1 MTDFSNSRLWGARLL
16 RALKEIAV
24 KGLIMGLGCVLA
36 IPAYAQDKQSG
47 INALMDEIVVTA
59 RKREESIQDTP
70 IAVSAFSGASL
81 EARGIVRIDDLDSIT
96 PNMTFSNINTNG
108 GGGSN
113 TSIYIRGVGQTDF
126 VPSADPGV
134 GIYVD
139 GVYYARSI
147 GSVLDLIDIDRVEIL
162 RGPQG
167 TLFGRNTTGGAIAIH
182 TQKPHEEFEV
192 TLRGKVGT
200 DDRMDLVAKVNGAL
214 ADNLFA
220 SATFASFNQ
229 DGYVV
234 NPDTGLDLGDD
245 ETMAFRGAIRWLVSD
260 NLEINISGD
269 YSRDRENGQA
279 SVSSSDPNRVV
290 LFTLPDPTDRTDT
303 GSGGFAHNVLTGAN
317 SSFNPLNGS
326 FPFPP
331 TLGSSGPGG
340 FQRVFTNC
348 DATGANIAGTTSGCA
363 NASTVGLGTNNS
375 TLSTYYDAD
384 IWGIAATI
392 DWQINDNLKIKSI
405 TSKRDLESE
414 FAHDGDASPF
424 MLSWVRDFY
433 HQDQFS
439 QEIQISGTAFD
450 DRLNWIL
457 GGYYFEEDGL
467 NYNPVDFASVDIE
480 SGGFFEHDSK
490 AAFAQGTY
498 DVTDNLHI
506 TAGIRYTKD
515 TKDFILKDF
524 TFTGTAGITT
534 PGQFVLL
541 QTAIPVFA
549 PPGPLGTGTVVRLVT
564 PGTYTLKAD
573 DWTPMANIAYDWNDE
588 LMTYVTYSEGFK
600 SGGIQQ
606 RIAGVPEG
614 MVAPTYDPEF
624 VESYEIGFKYNNR
637 DANFVLNVA
646 AFFVDYSDIQLET
659 IDPAGGIAPQLKNAG
674 NGEVIGFEVE
684 TRWSP
689 VDTWFV
695 EAALGYLDTEITEA
709 DPEATASGGPV
720 AGDRFPHVSK
730 WSLSGSLIK
739 EIGLGDNGT
748 LTPRLDYA
756 YRTKVLFSPDN
767 NPFDV
772 QKSYGLLNA
781 SLGWDSADDKYR
793 LNFYVNNI
801 FANNQTLYS
810 NQSPS
815 SATQLDVIGRGD
827 TEWYLTGEVR
837 F

>member
-1 MTDFSNSRLWGARLL
+1 MTDFSISRLWGARLL

-24 KGLIMGLGCVLA
+24 KGLMMGLTCVLA

-70 IAVSAFSGASL
+70 IAVSAFTGENL

-113 TSIYIRGVGQTDF
+113 VSVYIRGVGQTDF
-126 VPSADPGV
+126 LPSADPGV

-182 TQKPHEEFEV
+182 TKKPHEEFEV

-214 ADNLFA
+214 TDNLFA
-220 SATFASFNQ
+220 NAAFASFNQ
-229 DGYVV
+229 DGYLV
-234 NPDTGLDLGDD
+234 NPNTGQDMGDD

-269 YSRDRENGQA
+269 YTRDRENGSA
-279 SVSSSDPNRVV
+279 TVSSADPNRVV
-290 LFTLPDPTDRTDT
+290 LLEP
-303 GSGGFAHNVLTGAN
+303 GSGGFNHNFLTGPFGPPIN
-317 SSFNPLNGS
+317 NPGDG
-326 FPFPP
+326 PFIRVRNDCD
-331 TLGSSGPGG
+331 GVPG
-340 FQRVFTNC
+340 T
-348 DATGANIAGTTSGCA
+348 AASLAGTLPSCA
-363 NASTVGLGTNNS
+363 NASTVGLGTNNG
-375 TLSTYYDAD
+375 TLATFSDVD
-384 IWGIAATI
+384 IWGISATI
-392 DWQINDNLKIKSI
+392 DWQITDNLKIKSI

-424 MLSWVRDFY
+424 LLSWVRDFY

-450 DRLNWIL
+450 DRLNWII

-467 NYNPVDFASVDIE
+467 NYNPVDFANIDIE

-490 AAFAQGTY
+490 AAFAQGTF
-498 DVTDNLHI
+498 DVTEKLHI

-515 TKDFILKDF
+515 TKDFIIKDF
-524 TFTGTAGITT
+524 TFTGSAGVAI
-534 PGQFVLL
+534 PGQLVVL
-541 QTAIPVFA
+541 QSVIPTFA
-549 PPGPLGTGTVVRLVT
+549 PPGFVLRVVDS
-564 PGTYTLKAD
+564 GTYTLKAD

-588 LMTYVTYSEGFK
+588 LMTYFTYSEGFK
-600 SGGIQQ
+600 SGGVQQ
-606 RIAGVPEG
+606 RIAGPFG
-614 MVAPTYDPEF
+614 AAPTYDPEF
-624 VESYEIGFKYNNR
+624 VESYEVGFKYNN
-637 DANFVLNVA
+637 AAGNFTLNVA
-646 AFFVDYSDIQLET
+646 AFYVDFSDIQLET
-659 IDPAGGIAPQLKNAG
+659 IDPNGGIAPQLQNSG
-674 NGEVIGFEVE
+674 IGEVKGFEVE
-684 TRWSP
+684 MRWSP
-689 VDTWFV
+689 LDTWFV
-695 EAALGYLDTEITEA
+695 ETALGHLDTEITEA
-709 DPEATASGGPV
+709 DATQVGGPAV
-720 AGDRFPHVSK
+720 GDRFPHVSK
-730 WSLSGSLIK
+730 WTGAVSVIK
-739 EIGLGDNGT
+739 EFGLGDSGT
-748 LTPRLDYA
+748 LTPRLDYS

-767 NPFDV
+767 NPRNA
-772 QKSYGLLNA
+772 QKSYGLMNA

-801 FANNQTLYS
+801 FGTNYILYTD
-810 NQSPS
+810 QSPS
-815 SATQLDVIGRGD
+815 SATQLDIVGRGD
-827 TEWYLTGEVR
+827 LEWYLTGEVR